1 MRLSEALLAY
11 STTFKTFFGMFT
23 YEIIFGKFCHLHGEL
38 EPKTLWIIKQLKF
51 DHDKTRVHI
60 KLELDESEK
69 ILNDA

>member
-1 MRLSEALLAY
+1 
-11 STTFKTFFGMFT
+11 MFT

-38 EPKTLWIIKQLKF
+38 EPKTLWIIKQLNF
-51 DHDKTRVHI
+51 DHDKTSVHI